1 MHAVLSAS
9 NDSYDCGNHHDGRGC
24 RPCPAAALGTVRRAE
39 TDGRPRLEVSWPH
52 ARSAGDDGNDSM
64 GLVRQCRIA
73 AADHRFRRHRCYRV
87 DVTFPWPALS
97 GPYHRGTE
105 KIAHRLAGPRADD
118 ADRSNLRQWG
128 RARRHA
134 ADQDP
139 EDRAAGMGRE
149 FQRSGNVWSIS
160 RQIPRWAG
168 EVFLSRQ

>member
-9 NDSYDCGNHHDGRGC
+9 NDGYHCGNHHDRPGP
-24 RPCPAAALGTVRRAE
+24 RPCAAAALGTVRRAE
-39 TDGRPRLEVSWPH
+39 TDGRARLEVSRPH
-52 ARSAGDDGNDSM
+52 ARPAGDDGNDSM

-73 AADHRFRRHRCYRV
+73 ATDRRFRRHGCHRV
-87 DVTFPWPALS
+87 DVTLPWPALS

-105 KIAHRLAGPRADD
+105 KIAHRLASPRADD

-139 EDRAAGMGRE
+139 EDRATGMGGE

-160 RQIPRWAG
+160 QQIPRRAG